1 MYKIGQISI
10 RKNWYSC
17 CSEQIDRIREYAN
30 KKKLQCSALLY
41 VYGKGRTIQ
50 IAVVPV
56 AG

>member
-10 RKNWYSC
+10 WKNWYSC